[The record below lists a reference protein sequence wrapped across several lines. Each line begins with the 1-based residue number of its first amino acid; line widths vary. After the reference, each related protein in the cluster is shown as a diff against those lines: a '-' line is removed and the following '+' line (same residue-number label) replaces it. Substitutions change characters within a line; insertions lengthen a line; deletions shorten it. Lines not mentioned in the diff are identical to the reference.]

1 MQAVIWGCRGSIPV
15 ATPATTIQQKL
26 KTALAQAR
34 GRQFADQAEIDRFVE
49 QELPWPVANSFGGN
63 SSCVQIDTGTDEYL
77 ICDLGSG
84 LREFGTAMLQRH
96 GPASP
101 QTYNVLLSHLH
112 WDHIMGFPFFHPAF
126 IPGNKIRIH
135 SCHPDPIEAFWR
147 QQSAPCFPVDFDALS
162 ADIEFV
168 PLVPGE
174 AVEVAGATV
183 HAILQYHEGDS
194 FGYRIE
200 CDDRSVVYSTD
211 SEHKQENA
219 DDLQKFADFFADADL
234 VIFDAQYSLAEMVS
248 LKEDWGHS
256 SNLIGVELCHMA
268 KAKHLLLYHHEP
280 AYDDETLFKML
291 QETIRYEELARPEDV
306 PALKVSSAYDGMAL
320 SF

>member
-15 ATPATTIQQKL
+15 ATPATTIQQKI
-26 KTALAQAR
+26 KSALSHAR
-34 GRQFADQAEIDRFVE
+34 GRHFSDQMAIDRFVE
-49 QELPWPVANSFGGN
+49 DELPWPVANSFGGN
-63 SSCVQIDTGTDEYL
+63 SSCVQIVTDSDEYL

-84 LREFGTAMLQRH
+84 LREFGMAMMERH
-96 GPASP
+96 GPGKP

-112 WDHIMGFPFFHPAF
+112 WDHIMGFPFFPPAF
-126 IPGNKIRIH
+126 IPGNRIRIH

-168 PLVPGE
+168 PLAPGE
-174 AVEVAGATV
+174 PAEVAGATV

-200 CDDRSVVYSTD
+200 QGGQSVIYSTD

-219 DDLQKFADFFADADL
+219 REFQKFADFFAQADL
-234 VIFDAQYSLAEMVS
+234 VIFDAQYSLAEMVA

-280 AYDDETLFKML
+280 AYDDEML
-291 QETIRYEELARPEDV
+291 YKVLCETIRYEELARPDGV
-306 PALKVSSAYDGMAL
+306 APLRVSSAYDGL
-320 SF
+320 QVSL